1 MNYWRR
7 QMKYDE
13 VIQEVWR
20 IKEEIAVQ
28 YNYDVHEYA
37 AALREKRAHA
47 EKNVPEKNIIFNTP
61 ASSKSAHA
69 ATQ

>member
-1 MNYWRR
+1 
-7 QMKYDE
+7 MKYDE

-28 YNYDVHEYA
+28 YNCDVHEYA

-47 EKNVPEKNIIFNTP
+47 EKNVPAENLRSNTP
-61 ASSKSAHA
+61 ASSKSARA